1 MNVFLYVILFIGCS
15 PKREVNN
22 SDNFT
27 NTTWISKVA
36 PNCVDTLKFLKN
48 GRLSSYSCEI
58 EFQSKGS
65 YKIKSDTVVAIVNE
79 DSHGTVENW
88 RYTYVLKNEALV
100 PIRSEQ
106 QSKGK
111 WLLHK
116 SSFEKN
122 YIFKKIQ

>member
-1 MNVFLYVILFIGCS
+1 MNVFLYVALFIGCAS
-15 PKREVNN
+15 KHQVNN
-22 SDNFT
+22 SDKLI
-27 NTTWISKVA
+27 NTVWVSKVA

-58 EFQSKGS
+58 EYQAKGS
-65 YKIKSDTVVAIVNE
+65 YTAKADTIIALVNE

-88 RYTYVLKNEALV
+88 RYTYVLKNETLV

-111 WLLHK
+111 WHIEK
-116 SSFEKN
+116 ENFEQN
-122 YIFKKIQ
+122 YMFKKIR